1 MGRLTTH
8 VLDTAN
14 GKPGNGI
21 PGRLY
26 SIDGV
31 RLLIAEFTT
40 NDDGRVD
47 APLLDEEDF
56 KTGTY
61 ELIFDVAQYFGDTGS
76 GQQPFLTDVIL
87 RFHLSDDDQYHIPL
101 LVSPW
106 SYTTYR
112 GS

>member
-1 MGRLTTH
+1 MGKLTTH

-21 PGRLY
+21 TGQLY
-26 SIDGV
+26 SIDKDTLV
-31 RLLIAEFTT
+31 TEFMT
-40 NDDGRVD
+40 NSDGRVD
-47 APLLDEEDF
+47 EPLLNENDF
-56 KTGTY
+56 KCGTY
-61 ELIFDVAQYFGDTGS
+61 ELVFNIGDYFSTPTDENFLGDV
-76 GQQPFLTDVIL
+76 VI
-87 RFHLSDDDQYHIPL
+87 RFNLVNDEPYHIPL